1 MCLNQ
6 WELPTYT
13 NGYAHTAGRAGAR
26 RPRRR
31 RSMSVLYHLAPAP
44 AWRACR
50 EAGEA
55 FFPESYGLDG
65 FIHLTEKAELLLPVA
80 NHFYRGDTRAWL
92 LLVLDA
98 GKLKAEVKMEPAA
111 DVGTTKTTAFE
122 PGAETVPLFPHL
134 YGTIDYGAV
143 AQEVEVQ
150 RDAATGEF
158 LAFPGLK

>member
-1 MCLNQ
+1 
-6 WELPTYT
+6 
-13 NGYAHTAGRAGAR
+13 
-26 RPRRR
+26 
-31 RSMSVLYHLAPAP
+31 MSVLYHLAPAP

-55 FFPESYGLDG
+55 YFPESYGLDG

-111 DVGTTKTTAFE
+111 DVGTTKTKTFDPNAKE
-122 PGAETVPLFPHL
+122 EALFPHL
-134 YGTIDYGAV
+134 YGTIDYESV
-143 AQEVEVQ
+143 TQEVQIE
-150 RDAATGEF
+150 RDVATGEF
-158 LAFPGLK
+158 LSFPGLQ